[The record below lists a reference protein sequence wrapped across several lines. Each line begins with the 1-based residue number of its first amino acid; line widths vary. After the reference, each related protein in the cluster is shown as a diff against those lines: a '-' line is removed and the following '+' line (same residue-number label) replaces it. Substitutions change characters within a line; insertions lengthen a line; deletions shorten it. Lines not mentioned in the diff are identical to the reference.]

1 MSTEVVSRPL
11 TSEQA
16 DSAGTAVAP
25 SGRRRRGGVPL
36 RGLLPLVLGLLL
48 WQLLAPQRSPYFPAP
63 SQWAA
68 SLWPLVKDGSLP
80 KAIGWSFLTFVL
92 GLVLATVVGTAIGA
106 LIGANRTTDRALG
119 PTLESLRVLP
129 AAALVP
135 LATLVLGY
143 SMQMK
148 LLVVVLP
155 ATWPILLNVRSAR
168 RSLSPVLMDV
178 SRTLGLGRGERVRKI
193 LTPALTPSILLG
205 IRVAAPLA
213 LIITLLV
220 EIVTRI
226 NGLGGLLGNAQANFL
241 SAQVYGLLVIAG
253 ALGFLVNWA
262 VTHAEH
268 AVSLRMTGR
277 AVD

>member
-1 MSTEVVSRPL
+1 MSTETVPPVSD
-11 TSEQA
+11 TA
-16 DSAGTAVAP
+16 AVAP
-25 SGRRRRGGVPL
+25 AAVGRPRSRRRGVPV
-36 RGLLPLVLGLLL
+36 RGLLPLVLALGL
-48 WQLLAPQRSPYFPAP
+48 WQVLAPSGSPYFPRP
-63 SQWAA
+63 SQWFVA
-68 SLWPLVKDGSLP
+68 LGPVVEDGTLL
-80 KAIGWSFLTFVL
+80 AGIGWTSLTFVL
-92 GLVLATVVGTAIGA
+92 GLALATVVGAAIGA
-106 LIGANRTTDRALG
+106 LVGANRTADRALG

-135 LATLVLGY
+135 LATLILGY

-155 ATWPILLNVRSAR
+155 ATWPILLSVRTAR
-168 RSLSPVLMDV
+168 RSMSSVLTDA
-178 SRTLGLGRGERVRKI
+178 SLTLGLGRAERIRKI
-193 LTPALTPSILLG
+193 LVPALTPSVLLG

-226 NGLGGLLGNAQANFL
+226 NGLGGLLGYAQASFL

-253 ALGFLVNWA
+253 ALGFLVNWV
-262 VTHAEH
+262 VTRLEM

-277 AVD
+277 VSD

>member
-1 MSTEVVSRPL
+1 MSTDAVTTPRAPEESVR
-11 TSEQA
+11 
-16 DSAGTAVAP
+16 TANATAP
-25 SGRRRRGGVPL
+25 SKRRRGGTPL
-36 RGLLPLVLGLLL
+36 RGLLPLALGLAL
-48 WQLLAPQRSPYFPAP
+48 WQLLAPPDSPYFPAP
-63 SQWAA
+63 SEWAVA
-68 SLWPLVKDGSLP
+68 LRPLIEDGSLLT
-80 KAIGWSFLTFVL
+80 AIGWSFLTFVL
-92 GLVLATVVGTAIGA
+92 GLLFATVIGTATGA
-106 LIGANRTTDRALG
+106 LIGANRTVDRALG

-135 LATLVLGY
+135 LATLILGY

-155 ATWPILLNVRSAR
+155 ATWPILLSVRSTR

-178 SRTLGLGRGERVRKI
+178 SRTLGLSRGERTRKI
-193 LTPALTPSILLG
+193 LIPALTPSILLG

-226 NGLGGLLGNAQANFL
+226 NGLGGLLGYAQASFL

-268 AVSLRMTGR
+268 AVSMRMTGQ
-277 AVD
+277 AMH

>member
-1 MSTEVVSRPL
+1 MSADAATTPL
-11 TSEQA
+11 TPKE
-16 DSAGTAVAP
+16 SAGTTAA
-25 SGRRRRGGVPL
+25 RAKRRRGGAPL
-36 RGLLPLVLGLLL
+36 RGLLPLVLGLVL
-48 WQLLAPQRSPYFPAP
+48 WQVLAPAQSPYFPAP
-63 SQWAA
+63 SEWGRA
-68 SLWPLVKDGSLP
+68 LLPLVKDGSLLT
-80 KAIGWSFLTFVL
+80 AIGWSFLTFVL
-92 GLVLATVVGTAIGA
+92 GLLLATVVGAAIGA
-106 LIGANRTTDRALG
+106 LIGANRTVDRALG

-155 ATWPILLNVRSAR
+155 ATWPILLSVRTAR
-168 RSLSPVLMDV
+168 RSLSPVLMDM

-193 LTPALTPSILLG
+193 LIPALTPSMLLG
-205 IRVAAPLA
+205 IRIAAPLA

-226 NGLGGLLGNAQANFL
+226 NGLGGLLGFAQASFL
-241 SAQVYGLLVIAG
+241 TAQVYGLLVIAG

-268 AVSLRMTGR
+268 AVSMRMTGG
-277 AVD
+277 AAD

>member
-1 MSTEVVSRPL
+1 MSANAATTPL
-11 TSEQA
+11 TPNE
-16 DSAGTAVAP
+16 SAGTTAA
-25 SGRRRRGGVPL
+25 RAKRRRGGAPL
-36 RGLLPLVLGLLL
+36 RGLLPLVLGLVL
-48 WQLLAPQRSPYFPAP
+48 WQVLAPAQSPYFPAP
-63 SQWAA
+63 IEWGRA
-68 SLWPLVKDGSLP
+68 LLPLVKDGSLLT
-80 KAIGWSFLTFVL
+80 AIGWSFLTFVL
-92 GLVLATVVGTAIGA
+92 GLLLATVVGTAIGA
-106 LIGANRTTDRALG
+106 LIGANRTVDRALG

-155 ATWPILLNVRSAR
+155 AIWPILLSVRTAR
-168 RSLSPVLMDV
+168 RSLSPVLMDM

-193 LTPALTPSILLG
+193 LIPALTPSMLLG
-205 IRVAAPLA
+205 IRIAAPLA

-226 NGLGGLLGNAQANFL
+226 NGLGGLLGFAQASFL

-268 AVSLRMTGR
+268 AVSMRMTGR
-277 AVD
+277 AAD